1 MNLATIEEAVAAFA
15 QGRFVLVVDSENRE
29 NEGDLIVAA
38 EMVTSDQI
46 AFMVRHTSGLICLPL
61 TGGRLDT
68 LDIPMMVMENTD
80 AHQTAFTI
88 SIDYAPGTT
97 TGISAADRAK
107 TIRAAVD
114 PSSTPS
120 DFSRPGHIFP
130 LRYHEGGVLV
140 RPGHTEASVDLARL
154 AGLYPAGVL
163 CELVNDDG
171 TMMRGSELESFAKEH
186 DLLIV
191 SIDDLVAYRWRTEAL
206 VTREASAAL
215 PTKFGTFE
223 IVGYRSSTDNSQHVA
238 LVMGDVTGKIN
249 VLTRVHSVCLT
260 GDVFGS
266 LRCDCGNQLDEAM
279 KRIADEGEGVI
290 VYNTTHEGRG
300 IGILNKI
307 AAYDLQEQGLDT
319 VDANRRI
326 GHSDDARHYGV
337 DAQILHDL
345 KISSVRL
352 LTNNPDKIEQ
362 LSRYGVDVIGREP
375 LWVGETPENRNYLDT
390 KTKRMGHIAKDR
402 HGTHGDRRDSGA
414 NR

>member
-1 MNLATIEEAVAAFA
+1 MKLATVEEGIDAFA
-15 QGRFVLVVDSENRE
+15 RGEFVLVVDNADRE

-38 EMVTSDQI
+38 EKVTPQQI

-61 TGGRLDT
+61 TGSRLDD
-68 LDIPMMVMENTD
+68 LGIPMMVIENTD

-97 TGISAADRAK
+97 TGISASDRAR

-114 PSSTPS
+114 PTSKPS

-130 LRYHEGGVLV
+130 LRYHDGGVLV

-154 AGLYPAGVL
+154 AGLSPAGVL

-171 TMMRGSELESFAKEH
+171 SMARGDSLEAFADTH
-186 DLLIV
+186 GLVMI

-206 VTREASAAL
+206 VVREASAVL
-215 PTKFGTFE
+215 PTPHGTFE
-223 IVGYRSSTDNSQHVA
+223 IVGYRSVTDDSQHVA
-238 LVMGDVTGKIN
+238 LVLGDVTGKLD
-249 VLTRVHSVCLT
+249 VLTRIHSVCLT

-266 LRCDCGNQLDEAM
+266 LRCDCGPQLEESM
-279 KRIADEGEGVI
+279 RRISEEGEGVI

-319 VDANRRI
+319 VDANREI
-326 GHSDDARHYGV
+326 GHSDDSRHYGV

-362 LSRYGVDVIGREP
+362 LMNYGIDVVGREP
-375 LWVGETPENRNYLDT
+375 LWVGETPENSTYLHT
-390 KTKRMGHIAKDR
+390 KTERMGHLAEE
-402 HGTHGDRRDSGA
+402 SL
-414 NR
+414 

>member
-1 MNLATIEEAVAAFA
+1 MRLTTIEGAIEAFRR
-15 QGRFVLVVDSENRE
+15 GDFVLVVDNEDRE

-38 EMVTSDQI
+38 EKVTADQI
-46 AFMVRHTSGLICLPL
+46 AFMVRHTSGLICLPM
-61 TGGRLDT
+61 TGARLDD
-68 LDIPMMVMENTD
+68 LDIPMMVLDNTD

-88 SIDYAPGTT
+88 SIDYAHGTT
-97 TGISAADRAK
+97 TGISAADRAR

-114 PSSTPS
+114 PLSNPS
-120 DFSRPGHIFP
+120 DFSRPGHVFP
-130 LRYHEGGVLV
+130 LRYHTGGVLA

-171 TMMRGSELESFAKEH
+171 SMARGESLERFAEAH
-186 DLLIV
+186 DIPMI

-206 VTREASAAL
+206 VTREASAVL
-215 PTKFGTFE
+215 PTRHGTFD
-223 IVGYRSSTDNSQHVA
+223 IVGYRSLSDNSQHVA
-238 LVMGDVTGKIN
+238 LVMGDVTGKLD

-266 LRCDCGNQLDEAM
+266 LRCDCGTQLDESM
-279 KRIADEGEGVI
+279 RRIAEKDEGVI

-307 AAYDLQEQGLDT
+307 ATYDLQEQGLDT
-319 VDANRRI
+319 VDANREI

-362 LSRYGVDVIGREP
+362 LTNYGVDVVGREP
-375 LWVGETPENRNYLDT
+375 LWVGETPENSSYLHT
-390 KTKRMGHIAKDR
+390 KTERMGHLAE
-402 HGTHGDRRDSGA
+402 GPA
-414 NR
+414 

>member
-1 MNLATIEEAVAAFA
+1 MKLASIEQGIEAF
-15 QGRFVLVVDSENRE
+15 GRGEFVLVVDNADRE

-38 EMVTSDQI
+38 ELVTSEQI

-61 TGGRLDT
+61 TGNRLDD

-80 AHQTAFTI
+80 AHHTAFTI

-97 TGISAADRAK
+97 TGISASDRAK

-114 PSSTPS
+114 PMSGPS

-171 TMMRGSELESFAKEH
+171 SMARGESLEAFADLH
-186 DLLIV
+186 DLAMI

-206 VTREASAAL
+206 VRREASAVL
-215 PTKFGTFE
+215 PTEHGTFE
-223 IVGYRSSTDNSQHVA
+223 IVGYRSITDDSQHVA
-238 LVMGDVTGKIN
+238 LVKGDVTGKLN

-266 LRCDCGNQLDEAM
+266 LRCDCGPQLNESM
-279 KRIADEGEGVI
+279 RRIAEEGEGVI

-307 AAYDLQEQGLDT
+307 AAYDLQEKGLDT
-319 VDANRRI
+319 VDANREI

-362 LSRYGVDVIGREP
+362 LTNYGVDVVGREP
-375 LWVGETPENRNYLDT
+375 LWVGETPENSTYLHT
-390 KTKRMGHIAKDR
+390 KTERMGHLS
-402 HGTHGDRRDSGA
+402 GDSS
-414 NR
+414 

>member
-1 MNLATIEEAVAAFA
+1 MMKLAPIEDGVEAFA
-15 QGRFVLVVDSENRE
+15 RGEFVVVVDNEDRE

-38 EMVTSDQI
+38 EKVTADQI
-46 AFMVRHTSGLICLPL
+46 AFMVRHTSGLICLPM
-61 TGGRLDT
+61 TKDRLDA
-68 LDIPMMVMENTD
+68 LDIPMMVIDNTD
-80 AHQTAFTI
+80 AHKTAFTI

-97 TGISAADRAK
+97 TGISAADRAR

-114 PSSTPS
+114 PTSVPS
-120 DFSRPGHIFP
+120 EFSRPGHIFP
-130 LRYHEGGVLV
+130 LRYHDGGVLA
-140 RPGHTEASVDLARL
+140 RPGHTEASVDLARI

-171 TMMRGSELESFAKEH
+171 TMARGEALEAFAEEH
-186 DLLIV
+186 GIV
-191 SIDDLVAYRWRTEAL
+191 MISIDDLVAYRWRTEAL

-215 PTKFGTFE
+215 PTRYGTFE
-223 IVGYRSSTDNSQHVA
+223 IVGYRSVTDDSQHVA
-238 LVMGDVTGKIN
+238 LVMGDVTGKLD

-266 LRCDCGNQLDEAM
+266 LRCDCGTQLDEAM
-279 KRIADEGEGVI
+279 RRIAEEGEGVI

-319 VDANRRI
+319 VDANREI
-326 GHSDDARHYGV
+326 GHSDDERHYGV
-337 DAQILHDL
+337 DAQVLNDL

-362 LSRYGVDVIGREP
+362 LCRYGVDVIGREP
-375 LWVGETPENRNYLDT
+375 LWVGETPENRNYLQT
-390 KTKRMGHIAKDR
+390 KTARMGHIVEDQSQKTL
-402 HGTHGDRRDSGA
+402 HRDA
-414 NR
+414 T

>member
-1 MNLATIEEAVAAFA
+1 MKLASIEKGIEAFSR
-15 QGRFVLVVDSENRE
+15 GEFVLVVDNADRE

-38 EMVTSDQI
+38 EMVTSEQI

-88 SIDYAPGTT
+88 SVDFAPGTT
-97 TGISAADRAK
+97 TGISASDRAK

-114 PSSTPS
+114 PMSKPS

-130 LRYHEGGVLV
+130 LRYHEGGVLA

-171 TMMRGSELESFAKEH
+171 SMARGESLETFA
-186 DLLIV
+186 DLHGLVMI

-206 VTREASAAL
+206 VRREASAVL
-215 PTKFGTFE
+215 PTDHGTFQ
-223 IVGYRSSTDNSQHVA
+223 IVGYRSITDDSQHVA
-238 LVMGDVTGKIN
+238 LVMGDVTGKLD

-266 LRCDCGNQLDEAM
+266 LRCDCGPQLDESM
-279 KRIADEGEGVI
+279 RRIAAEGEGVI

-307 AAYDLQEQGLDT
+307 ATYDLQEKGLDT
-319 VDANRRI
+319 VDANREI

-362 LSRYGVDVIGREP
+362 LTKYGVDVVGREP
-375 LWVGETPENRNYLDT
+375 LWVGETPENTTYLHT
-390 KTKRMGHIAKDR
+390 KTERMGHLSE
-402 HGTHGDRRDSGA
+402 DSS
-414 NR
+414 

>member
-1 MNLATIEEAVAAFA
+1 MKLATIQEGIEAFA
-15 QGRFVLVVDSENRE
+15 RGEFVLVVDNANRE
-29 NEGDLIVAA
+29 NEGDLVVAA
-38 EMVTSDQI
+38 ERVTSEQM

-61 TGGRLDT
+61 TGARLDD

-88 SIDYAPGTT
+88 SIDYRSGTT
-97 TGISAADRAK
+97 TGISASDRTR
-107 TIRAAVD
+107 TIHAAVD
-114 PSSTPS
+114 PASKPS
-120 DFSRPGHIFP
+120 DFSRPGHVFP
-130 LRYHEGGVLV
+130 LRYHDGGVLA

-171 TMMRGSELESFAKEH
+171 SMARGESLEAFA
-186 DLLIV
+186 DLHGLVMI
-191 SIDDLVAYRWRTEAL
+191 SIDDLIAYRWRTEAL
-206 VTREASAAL
+206 VAREASAVL
-215 PTKFGTFE
+215 PTKYGAFE
-223 IVGYRSSTDNSQHVA
+223 IVGYRSTTDDSQHVA
-238 LVMGDVTGKIN
+238 LVMGDVTGKAD
-249 VLTRVHSVCLT
+249 VLTRIHSVCLT

-266 LRCDCGNQLDEAM
+266 LRCDCGPQLQESMRRVAE
-279 KRIADEGEGVI
+279 KGVGVI

-319 VDANRRI
+319 VDANREI

-345 KISSVRL
+345 RISSVRL

-362 LSRYGVDVIGREP
+362 LTNYGVEVVGREP
-375 LWVGETPENRNYLDT
+375 LWVGETPENSTYLHT
-390 KTKRMGHIAKDR
+390 KTERMGHLVEE
-402 HGTHGDRRDSGA
+402 SP
-414 NR
+414 